1 MNKEK
6 KRLINRSKERFLDL
20 LILPKIGS
28 IRQSSVDRV
37 FSEKNIDNLIYVKT
51 NENLLS
57 MNELPAINQ
66 SRNNSMEMKNKQDTL
81 QKSIADRISKLENIK
96 RKYKK
101 KVENSLPEIALH
113 IEKEEEYNFN

>member
-1 MNKEK
+1 
-6 KRLINRSKERFLDL
+6 
-20 LILPKIGS
+20 
-28 IRQSSVDRV
+28 
-37 FSEKNIDNLIYVKT
+37 
-51 NENLLS
+51 
-57 MNELPAINQ
+57 
-66 SRNNSMEMKNKQDTL
+66 MEMKKKQDTL